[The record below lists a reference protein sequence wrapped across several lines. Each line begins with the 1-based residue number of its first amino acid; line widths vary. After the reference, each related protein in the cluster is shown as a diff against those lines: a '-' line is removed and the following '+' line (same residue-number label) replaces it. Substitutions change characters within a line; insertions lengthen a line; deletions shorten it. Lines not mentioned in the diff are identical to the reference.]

1 MLTPNKVLPR
11 RGVWLTRPLGITGG
25 PPLRTP
31 FGPDLSFVVELL
43 ASGHLDPQIGWRGY
57 WERIAVG
64 AESLLNR
71 KITARLCST

>member
-1 MLTPNKVLPR
+1 
-11 RGVWLTRPLGITGG
+11 
-25 PPLRTP
+25 LRTP

-64 AESLLNR
+64 AEALLNR